1 MIGYCI
7 GANCDNMKSIVIE
20 TQIYQIL
27 NNINMKHITSI
38 LYKNKYF
45 LYCLFLTSCNPP
57 EPIENHKGGII
68 YKKEN
73 PTIYMRFKVKYKDKD
88 SKYNFKTVYVL
99 EFDWNKY
106 QVGDTIK

>member
-1 MIGYCI
+1 
-7 GANCDNMKSIVIE
+7 
-20 TQIYQIL
+20 
-27 NNINMKHITSI
+27 MKHLTSI
-38 LYKNKYF
+38 LHKNRYF
-45 LYCLFLTSCNPP
+45 LYCLLAVIFTSCTS

-73 PTIYMRFKVKYKDKD
+73 PPAGMRFKVKYKNKK
-88 SKYNFKTVYVL
+88 SKYDFKTVYVL